1 MVNKSNKIGPVVVIL
16 IILAITVM
24 LTTSGCQ
31 SKEYYEY
38 YPPTAEYN
46 VKGADGNIRGA
57 IKKEYKKS
65 GSNDWS
71 DGKSFAVDVN
81 GVGM

>member
-1 MVNKSNKIGPVVVIL
+1 MKNKL
-16 IILAITVM
+16 IILVVVVVTTMIV
-24 LTTSGCQ
+24 TSGCQ
-31 SKEYYEY
+31 SKEYFEY

-46 VKGADGNIRGA
+46 VKGPDGNIRGA
-57 IKKEYKKS
+57 VKKEYKKS